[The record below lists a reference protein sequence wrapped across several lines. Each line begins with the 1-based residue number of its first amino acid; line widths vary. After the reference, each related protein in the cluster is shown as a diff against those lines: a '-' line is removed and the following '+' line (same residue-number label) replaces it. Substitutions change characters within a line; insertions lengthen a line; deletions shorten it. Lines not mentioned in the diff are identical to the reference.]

1 MFTCATILTGGL
13 MLFSLKLHPA
23 PRPVTSGL
31 WPHPPLCSPFLC
43 PLHFLG
49 RRAEWWWGPLGGGV
63 GRTRGG
69 VPCLWLSRSS
79 LSCSSS
85 VTEQFCLE
93 SLH

>member
-49 RRAEWWWGPLGGGV
+49 RRAEWWWGPLGGDV

-69 VPCLWLSRSS
+69 GALSLAVPFVFVLFLISD
-79 LSCSSS
+79 
-85 VTEQFCLE
+85 
-93 SLH
+93 